1 VSGSIVVLMKRKWY
15 DCGGV
20 LAVVCVRRGGGGGSR
35 CWHVASSSSH
45 TLASFFL
52 LAVQSRPYG
61 VALPVA
67 GVDDTEGLV
76 LYHTDPSGTFVRFTA
91 KAIGSSSEGAQ
102 TNLQEALV
110 EGNEVRWLISGAVLT
125 APLYYA
131 GSLHCGN
138 GPQAHRCS

>member
-1 VSGSIVVLMKRKWY
+1 MCEAWQ
-15 DCGGV
+15 
-20 LAVVCVRRGGGGGSR
+20 RGGGRGVGTSP
-35 CWHVASSSSH
+35 VAAAIL
-45 TLASFFL
+45 TSFSL

-61 VALPVA
+61 VALLVA
-67 GVDDTEGLV
+67 GVDDTEGPV

-91 KAIGSSSEGAQ
+91 KAIGSGSEGAQ

-110 EGNEVRWLISGAVLT
+110 DGNEVRWLISGAVLT